1 MKDLFACALIF
12 LCDST
17 SSRGGSIKNTNGSG
31 VCQTGLRNEHTKHI
45 RRLLIDIFVVEF
57 KEIRRDAR
65 ERGSLELNPFDASQ
79 GKTRRKNHIASSD
92 ILVEA
97 GEIRRG

>member
-1 MKDLFACALIF
+1 MKDLFASALIF

-17 SSRGGSIKNTNGSG
+17 SSRFSSVKNTNGSG
-31 VCQTGLRNEHTKHI
+31 VCQTGLRHEHTEGI
-45 RRLLIDIFVVEF
+45 RNLHMSALEVKL
-57 KEIRRDAR
+57 KEIRRDAS
-65 ERGSLELNPFDASQ
+65 ERGSLELNPFDASHR
-79 GKTRRKNHIASSD
+79 KTRRKNHIASSD